1 MPMIRVGEGHYSS
14 MNSIPPEHKDAIQAV
29 LHRMR
34 KVTHKLS
41 INGASGEVELLSWDH
56 LIREQADGR

>member
-1 MPMIRVGEGHYSS
+1 MIRVGEGYYSPMNKIPLEHYD
-14 MNSIPPEHKDAIQAV
+14 NIQAV

-41 INGASGEVELLSWDH
+41 INGASGEVELLSWGH
-56 LIREQADGR
+56 LVQDQKE